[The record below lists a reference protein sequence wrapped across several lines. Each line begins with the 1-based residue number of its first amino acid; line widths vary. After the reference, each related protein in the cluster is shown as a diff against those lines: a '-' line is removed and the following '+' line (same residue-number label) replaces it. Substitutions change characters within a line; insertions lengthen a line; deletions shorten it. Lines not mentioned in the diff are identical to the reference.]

1 MLFIS
6 IMEIEKPKKITAG
19 QVLKKYNLTANELD
33 DLLDQIYTELEA
45 NHTSDL
51 GDVDSVLA
59 E

>member
-1 MLFIS
+1 
-6 IMEIEKPKKITAG
+6 MEIEKPKKITAG

>member
-33 DLLDQIYTELEA
+33 DLLDQIYTELET

>member
-1 MLFIS
+1 
-6 IMEIEKPKKITAG
+6 MEQQQKEKKLTAG
-19 QVLKKYNLTANELD
+19 QVLKRFNLNANELN

-45 NHTSDL
+45 NGTSDL